1 MVRLPP
7 FYRRAPQP
15 PVQHRYAQND
25 ERIAARHIE
34 RPEQGQ
40 ERARDGQTAVEQRDR
55 AMTIPGNDQSLVE
68 MGAVGGEDVFAIAQ
82 AAEEG
87 ERGVE
92 DERPD
97 QQHAGQGQPGIVLR
111 GDDGEDGKGVAQEG
125 AADVAH
131 EDAGRRPVV
140 TQEAQT
146 GGGQQ

>member
-1 MVRLPP
+1 MLLCSPLAADHA
-7 FYRRAPQP
+7 APQP
-15 PVQHRYAQND
+15 YAKQRQRHHD
-25 ERIAARHIE
+25 CQIADCAAGVPQDRQEETHSGQ
-34 RPEQGQ
+34 PDVEQG
-40 ERARDGQTAVEQRDR
+40 DR
-55 AMTIPGNDQSLVE
+55 AMAIPGNDQTLVE
-68 MGAVGGEDVFAIAQ
+68 MGAVSGEDVFGVAQ

-140 TQEAQT
+140 T
-146 GGGQQ
+146 